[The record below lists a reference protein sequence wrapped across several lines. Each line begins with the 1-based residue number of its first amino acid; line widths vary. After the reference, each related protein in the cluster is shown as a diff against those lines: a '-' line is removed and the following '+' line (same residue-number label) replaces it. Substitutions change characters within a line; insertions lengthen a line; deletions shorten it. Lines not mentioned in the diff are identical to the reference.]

1 MKRIL
6 FAVCAAVAIVFLVI
20 QTGSSARVSNGN
32 SSASLAF
39 IHYQVTVH
47 PNYTI
52 QHNECPMSVQITD
65 GNGNI
70 IGIPQ
75 LYRHGV
81 DVYNFTETGPVTGA
95 RIASI
100 STATVG
106 NTNDVC
112 FIIAL
117 NDKKVGVFNNGVDY
131 LFTLMGF
138 TPPSTIQQ
146 INPNE
151 R

>member
-6 FAVCAAVAIVFLVI
+6 FAVCAAIAIVFLVI

-65 GNGNI
+65 GQGNT

-95 RIASI
+95 RIARMI
-100 STATVG
+100 TAATG
-106 NTNDVC
+106 QPDDVC
-112 FIIAL
+112 FIVSLA
-117 NDKKVGVFNNGVDY
+117 DKKVGVFNNGVDY
-131 LFTLMGF
+131 LFTLMGY
-138 TPPSTIQQ
+138 TPQTTIQQ